1 MRRADG
7 EGMTSVETTPATG
20 RPDPDCG
27 GPAAQGVGV
36 PVVVTVVEAPA
47 CHLCDDAK
55 STLAVLAQS
64 YPMTIQVLSIG
75 SVQGGALMARHRA
88 PMSPL
93 VLLDGQYFSSGRL
106 PRRKLERRLEKA
118 RRAESDG

>member
-1 MRRADG
+1 
-7 EGMTSVETTPATG
+7 MTRVETTPITG
-20 RPDPDCG
+20 NTDPDWG
-27 GPAAQGVGV
+27 GSPTREAGASVA
-36 PVVVTVVEAPA
+36 VTLVEAPA
-47 CHLCDDAK
+47 CHLCADAN
-55 STLAVLAQS
+55 STLAVLGQR

-75 SVQGGALMARHRA
+75 SVDGGALMARHRA

-118 RRAESDG
+118 RVGEIDG

>member
-1 MRRADG
+1 L
-7 EGMTSVETTPATG
+7 
-20 RPDPDCG
+20 
-27 GPAAQGVGV
+27 
-36 PVVVTVVEAPA
+36 VEAPA
-47 CHLCDDAK
+47 CHLCADAK
-55 STLAVLAQS
+55 STLAVLGQR

-75 SVQGGALMARHRA
+75 SVDGGALMARHRA

-118 RRAESDG
+118 RVGEIDG